1 VACGKGTWMLGIA
14 LEMGGRAA
22 EFDGTLWRGND
33 GNLVSGEMRRYERRR
48 EDEFRVSAMVRLLG

>member
-1 VACGKGTWMLGIA
+1 MLGIA